1 MNIREVKRRNP
12 KGTKT
17 QLRRVTGKRR
27 KNRKAVNVM
36 EKDRKVEVVRNTKRI
51 SIRIRR
57 QAISKRRRR
66 KRRRRRETGV
76 LETKRPRMRGKG
88 QGGRRRRQGR
98 ARRRASGVT
107 GMRGNMLRS
116 KGPTVDER

>member
-1 MNIREVKRRNP
+1 MGRARMGRRYERRRNP

-107 GMRGNMLRS
+107 GMRGN
-116 KGPTVDER
+116 